1 MTPREMTIHD
11 IRRAGFAA
19 LLRELGPVG
28 MARFLQ
34 QFSTGSGDYSK
45 ERHAL
50 LDHLTVGDVAEG
62 IRRQR
67 QKQS

>member
-1 MTPREMTIHD
+1 MTLHE

-34 QFSTGSGDYSK
+34 QFSAGSGDYSE

-50 LDHLTVGDVAEG
+50 LDHLTVDDVAEG
-62 IRRQR
+62 ICRQR
-67 QKQS
+67 KERS